1 MPPRILPAEIEEALG
16 RAIRRTTEA
25 SVRRVIREEA
35 LFAIPHAPVP
45 HDMVSEAI
53 VAAAVLENETPLTKV
68 AGLSPDDFFCHM
80 YRLVFV
86 VAMSFREIGILRPSD
101 DQIKHALE
109 RMGYNTSNLEWDM
122 RCLRLEVPA
131 VYRVEKHVER
141 IRALA
146 RRRRALAAL
155 EEACAHLRQSCR
167 TEDTERPGIPDDTG
181 LLRSLLERARNEIED
196 T

>member
-1 MPPRILPAEIEEALG
+1 
-16 RAIRRTTEA
+16 
-25 SVRRVIREEA
+25 
-35 LFAIPHAPVP
+35 
-45 HDMVSEAI
+45 
-53 VAAAVLENETPLTKV
+53 
-68 AGLSPDDFFCHM
+68 
-80 YRLVFV
+80 
-86 VAMSFREIGILRPSD
+86 MSFREIGILRRSD